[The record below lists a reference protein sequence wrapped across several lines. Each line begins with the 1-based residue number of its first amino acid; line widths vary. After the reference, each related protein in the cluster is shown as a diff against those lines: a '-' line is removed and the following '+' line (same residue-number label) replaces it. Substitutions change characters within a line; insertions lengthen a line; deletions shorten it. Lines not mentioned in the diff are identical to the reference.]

1 MRKTITQAA
10 LQRKLGEKRGMTL
23 VEMLVALAVLTIA
36 IMCFLPLAQT
46 TMRNLFTIGER
57 TSANYKAVGLVER
70 LIGNSG
76 ANGDYEVSTEDVPLQ
91 MTVKSESI
99 MANSSSLQSIDG
111 ASLLSNPAIG
121 GNGLSTFI
129 CDSVTAKMV
138 CYPTHVAD
146 DFLTKTI
153 TLYASGF
160 RFSTV
165 NDFKIYYTDSS
176 GNRQM
181 VSGVYN
187 DSNPYCQIEID
198 RDNASIAYLTLKGD
212 NQVICFETSPL
223 TIEYR
228 VYSLTVEIDAPTVIM
243 VGEDAQDGN
252 YYYYVTSGE
261 PDEDGHLEIVRKVMN
276 SRDPLGKISTP
287 ITLNS
292 AMNDVEWVE
301 PGEGDN
307 GNGGANDYGYYVMC
321 GDNGQIRRFW
331 RNPVTGNYGW
341 GGDYTVA
348 HNYYYNNGDVS
359 EENKRMYSTT
369 VDSSFVYIKDPGNPD
384 VNDSSVT
391 GISLNPDTT
400 GLKYTVFNK
409 LYTQTAFTI
418 NALQDYQI
426 DVYTAGNVLWAQLKP
441 IDAYSDRLDDNQ
453 PVNEYV
459 NSDYAGWLSAYLY
472 GNRGSYGNT
481 VDGNEKLRQYSYN
494 YKNGTIKVSA
504 NDMLG
509 YGDYYQLDPN
519 TNNYITLTSVTP
531 IKMTGAYS
539 SQGGYPTQS
548 YTLYAG
554 QIPAVMDLWTPLNGV
569 PDHAEYSFGEWRG
582 TLGIAF
588 VDDSDDSYFTN
599 AGLMYQGET
608 RRYIFPLIRTI
619 RNRMF
624 GYVWHYTDTTASDY
638 ALSGIC
644 GPSNYADSRALEVTF
659 DNVEQL
665 ASDYDRRLY
674 PLNPGDHQAE
684 IQNQN
689 ETKITIAYLSEPYAI
704 SKNQLMFNKYDV
716 SSNRHETDGVYEW
729 GFDDSVTISDA
740 DSMYYEDYDGNGGYF
755 SIAVGYYVGGL
766 LYENQSTKH
775 ISVPTV
781 MNNGVVYLRAGEAG
795 GAPFSETFTGFTLQ
809 KESNV
814 FNEFYTSVDY
824 WRKRDE
830 DSLPVKNVLTEA
842 VSAGY
847 WRDAYHPLFYSTYGG
862 VYDPD
867 DSRDKYSYLMG
878 HILYDKRLTSVA
890 WGTTWNESPEAMWG
904 ASDGTLMSWYLDLDA
919 LEAGNADANNDE
931 SITAEFQSYNW
942 LKQANEYYEK
952 DPDKEQPY
960 MILPARYASAVV
972 GIGGNLTFEIP
983 TTPDQMTAWQNKDNA
998 DDENTYWDK
1007 CSAQLG
1013 MTSTLGFIS
1022 PLDTVED
1029 VTFANDTW
1037 VAVGVQGLANPKTDG
1052 KVDYCRNAAVVKAPF
1067 SRDTGSWVCVRTWYD
1082 QSGGQDRGPIAGN
1095 CNYVWKAV
1103 QISEK
1108 ENCNIQQITYTN
1120 GMWYAVGYIDDN
1132 DNGEYDYATNDERAV
1147 VFYAIDPL
1155 EPCGTEKGWKLSDPG
1170 GVGYTQA
1177 WYNTGNGGYQLL
1189 NIDGVN
1195 AVASRND

>member
-212 NQVICFETSPL
+212 NQVISFETSPL

-261 PDEDGHLEIVRKVMN
+261 PDEDGHLEIVRKVMDGV
-276 SRDPLGKISTP
+276 DPLGKISTP

-301 PGEGDN
+301 PGEGDD
-307 GNGGANDYGYYVMC
+307 GNGGTNEYGYYVMC

-348 HNYYYNNGDVS
+348 HNYYYNNGQQT
-359 EENKRMYSTT
+359 ETNERMYSTT

-400 GLKYTVFNK
+400 GLKYTIFNK

-509 YGDYYQLDPN
+509 YGEYYQLDPK

-608 RRYIFPLIRTI
+608 RRYIFPLTRTI

-795 GAPFSETFTGFTLQ
+795 GAPFDENFTGFTLQ

-862 VYDPD
+862 VYNPD

-904 ASDGTLMSWYLDLDA
+904 ANDGTLMSWYLDLDA

-1007 CSAQLG
+1007 CSAELG
-1013 MTSTLGFIS
+1013 MTDTLGFIS

>member
-212 NQVICFETSPL
+212 NQVISFETSPL

-261 PDEDGHLEIVRKVMN
+261 PDEDGHLEIVRKVMDGV
-276 SRDPLGKISTP
+276 DPLGKISTP
-287 ITLNS
+287 ITLTS

-301 PGEGDN
+301 PGEGDD
-307 GNGGANDYGYYVMC
+307 GNGGTNEYGYYVMC

-400 GLKYTVFNK
+400 GLGYTIFNK

-862 VYDPD
+862 VYNPD

-904 ASDGTLMSWYLDLDA
+904 ANDGTLMSWYLDLDA

-1007 CSAQLG
+1007 CSSQLG

-1132 DNGEYDYATNDERAV
+1132 DNGEYDYITGDERAV

>member
-23 VEMLVALAVLTIA
+23 VEMLIAMAILVIAVL
-36 IMCFLPLAQT
+36 CFLPLAQST
-46 TMRNLFTIGER
+46 FRNLYMVGER
-57 TSANYKAVGLVER
+57 TSSNFKSVGLIER

-111 ASLLSNPAIG
+111 ASLLSNPAN
-121 GNGLSTFI
+121 GNNSLSTFI

-138 CYPTHVAD
+138 CYPTHIAD

-160 RFSTV
+160 RFSSV
-165 NDFKIYYTDSS
+165 NEFKIYYTDSS

-181 VSGVYN
+181 VGGVYN
-187 DSNPYCQIEID
+187 ESNPYCQIEID

-212 NQVICFETSPL
+212 NQVISFETSPL

-261 PDEDGHLEIVRKVMN
+261 PDEDGHLEIVRKVMDGV
-276 SRDPLGKISTP
+276 DPLGKISTP
-287 ITLNS
+287 ITLNA

-301 PGEGDN
+301 PGEGDD
-307 GNGGANDYGYYVMC
+307 GNGGTNEYGYYVMC

-348 HNYYYNNGDVS
+348 HNYYYNNGQQT
-359 EENKRMYSTT
+359 ETNERMYSTT

-400 GLKYTVFNK
+400 GLGYTIFNK

-426 DVYTAGNVLWAQLKP
+426 DVYTAGNLLWAQAKDEYGR
-441 IDAYSDRLDDNQ
+441 IDGNQ
-453 PVNEYV
+453 PYNEYV
-459 NSDYAGWLSAYLY
+459 NSDNSKWLTAYLY
-472 GNRGSYGNT
+472 GTLRGNYYDNTYPGNLI
-481 VDGNEKLRQYSYN
+481 LRRYTFN
-494 YKNGTIKVSA
+494 YKDGTTKVSA
-504 NDMLG
+504 NDMIS
-509 YGDYYQLDPN
+509 YGDYYQLDDH
-519 TNNYITLTSVTP
+519 TDNYITLTSVTP
-531 IKMTGAYS
+531 IKMTKAYS
-539 SQGGYPTQS
+539 SSEGYPTES

-554 QIPAVMDLWTPLNGV
+554 QIPAVMDLWTPTLGV
-569 PDHAEYSFGEWRG
+569 ADHSDYNYGEWRA

-588 VDDSDDSYFTN
+588 TDDSANAAKYFTN
-599 AGLMYQGET
+599 AGKMFNGGKREWGIM
-608 RRYIFPLIRTI
+608 RR
-619 RNRMF
+619 RNMW
-624 GYVWHYTDTTASDY
+624 GYVWHYTDASASDY
-638 ALSGIC
+638 ALSGVC
-644 GPSNYADSRALEVTF
+644 SPKNYEDSRALEVTF
-659 DNVEQL
+659 NAVDTL
-665 ASDYDRRLY
+665 ASDYGKRVY

-795 GAPFSETFTGFTLQ
+795 GAPFDENFTGFTLQ

-824 WRKRDE
+824 WRKRQD
-830 DSLPVKNVLTEA
+830 DWGAVKNILTEA

-862 VYDPD
+862 VYNPD

-942 LKQANEYYEK
+942 LKRANEINAETGTRK
-952 DPDKEQPY
+952 
-960 MILPARYASAVV
+960 MVCRYSNA
-972 GIGGNLTFEIP
+972 IGYDESYDIP
-983 TTPDQMTAWQNKDNA
+983 LTPDEMTAWQNKDNA

-1132 DNGEYDYATNDERAV
+1132 DNGEYDYITGDERAV

>member
-212 NQVICFETSPL
+212 NQVISFETSPL

-261 PDEDGHLEIVRKVMN
+261 PDEDGHLEIVRKVMDGV
-276 SRDPLGKISTP
+276 DPLGKISTP
-287 ITLNS
+287 ITLNA

-301 PGEGDN
+301 PGEGDD
-307 GNGGANDYGYYVMC
+307 GNGGTNEYGYYVMC

-400 GLKYTVFNK
+400 GLKYTIFNK

-608 RRYIFPLIRTI
+608 RRYIFPVIRTI

-862 VYDPD
+862 VYNPD

-1007 CSAQLG
+1007 CSSQLG

-1082 QSGGQDRGPIAGN
+1082 QSGGMDRGPVAGN

>member
-212 NQVICFETSPL
+212 NQVISFETSPL

-261 PDEDGHLEIVRKVMN
+261 PDEDGHLEIVRKVMDGV
-276 SRDPLGKISTP
+276 DPLGKISTP
-287 ITLNS
+287 ITLNA

-301 PGEGDN
+301 PGEGDD
-307 GNGGANDYGYYVMC
+307 GNGGTNEYGYYVMC

-400 GLKYTVFNK
+400 GLKYTIFNK

-608 RRYIFPLIRTI
+608 RRYIFPSFRTI

-862 VYDPD
+862 VYNPD

-904 ASDGTLMSWYLDLDA
+904 ANDGTLMSWYLDLDA

-1007 CSAQLG
+1007 CSSQLG

>member
-1 MRKTITQAA
+1 VRKSITHAA

-99 MANSSSLQSIDG
+99 MSNSSSLQSIDG

-138 CYPTHVAD
+138 CYPTHIAD

-212 NQVICFETSPL
+212 NQVISFETSPL

-261 PDEDGHLEIVRKVMN
+261 PDEDGHLEIVRKVMDGV
-276 SRDPLGKISTP
+276 DPLDNTKTV
-287 ITLNS
+287 TLTS

-301 PGEGDN
+301 PGEGDD
-307 GNGGANDYGYYVMC
+307 GNGGTNEYGYYVMC

-400 GLKYTVFNK
+400 GLKYTIFNK

-599 AGLMYQGET
+599 AGLMYRGET
-608 RRYIFPLIRTI
+608 RRYIFPLTRTI

-862 VYDPD
+862 VYNPD

-919 LEAGNADANNDE
+919 LEAGNVNANNDE

-1007 CSAQLG
+1007 CSSQLG

>member
-1007 CSAQLG
+1007 CSSQLG

>member
-1 MRKTITQAA
+1 MRKSITHAA

-99 MANSSSLQSIDG
+99 MSNSSSLQSIDG

-138 CYPTHVAD
+138 CYPTHIAD

-212 NQVICFETSPL
+212 NQVISFETSPL

-261 PDEDGHLEIVRKVMN
+261 PDEDGHLEIVRKVMDGV
-276 SRDPLGKISTP
+276 DPLDNTKTV
-287 ITLNS
+287 TLTS

-301 PGEGDN
+301 PGEGDD
-307 GNGGANDYGYYVMC
+307 GNGGTNEYGYYVMC

-400 GLKYTVFNK
+400 GLKYTIFNK

-599 AGLMYQGET
+599 AGLMYRGET
-608 RRYIFPLIRTI
+608 RRYIFPLTRTI

-862 VYDPD
+862 VYNPD

-919 LEAGNADANNDE
+919 LEAGNVNANNDE

-1007 CSAQLG
+1007 CSSQLG

>member
-243 VGEDAQDGN
+243 VGEDAQDDN

-261 PDEDGHLEIVRKVMN
+261 PDEDGHLEIVRKVMDGV
-276 SRDPLGKISTP
+276 DPLGKISTP
-287 ITLNS
+287 ITLNA

-301 PGEGDN
+301 PGEGDD
-307 GNGGANDYGYYVMC
+307 GNGGTNEYGYYVMC

-348 HNYYYNNGDVS
+348 HNYYYNNGQQT
-359 EENKRMYSTT
+359 ETNERMYSTT

-400 GLKYTVFNK
+400 GLKYTIFNK

-418 NALQDYQI
+418 NALQKYQI

-830 DSLPVKNVLTEA
+830 DNLPVKNVLTEA

-862 VYDPD
+862 VYNPD

-904 ASDGTLMSWYLDLDA
+904 ANDGTLMSWYLDLDA

-972 GIGGNLTFEIP
+972 GMGGNLTFEIP

-1007 CSAQLG
+1007 CSSQLG

-1082 QSGGQDRGPIAGN
+1082 QSGGQDRGPVAGN

>member
-212 NQVICFETSPL
+212 NQVISFETSPL

-261 PDEDGHLEIVRKVMN
+261 PDEDGHLEIVRKVMDGV
-276 SRDPLGKISTP
+276 DPLGKISTP
-287 ITLNS
+287 ITLNA

-301 PGEGDN
+301 PGEGDD
-307 GNGGANDYGYYVMC
+307 GNGGTNEYGYYVMC

-400 GLKYTVFNK
+400 GLGYTIFNK

-509 YGDYYQLDPN
+509 YGEYYQLDPK

-608 RRYIFPLIRTI
+608 RRYIFPLTRTI

-830 DSLPVKNVLTEA
+830 DNLPVKNVLTEA

-862 VYDPD
+862 VYNPD

-904 ASDGTLMSWYLDLDA
+904 ANDGTLMSWYLDLDA

-1007 CSAQLG
+1007 CSSQLG

-1082 QSGGQDRGPIAGN
+1082 QSGGMDRGPIAGN

>member
-181 VSGVYN
+181 VGGVYN

-212 NQVICFETSPL
+212 NQVISFETSPL

-261 PDEDGHLEIVRKVMN
+261 PDEDGHLEIVRKVMGGV
-276 SRDPLGKISTP
+276 DPLDNTKTV
-287 ITLNS
+287 TLTS

-301 PGEGDN
+301 PGEGDD
-307 GNGGANDYGYYVMC
+307 GNGGTNDYGYYVMC

-348 HNYYYNNGDVS
+348 HNYYYNNGQQT
-359 EENKRMYSTT
+359 ETNERMYSTT

-391 GISLNPDTT
+391 GISLNPSTA
-400 GLKYTVFNK
+400 GLDYTIFNK

-638 ALSGIC
+638 ALSGVC
-644 GPSNYADSRALEVTF
+644 SPKNYADSRALEVTF

-795 GAPFSETFTGFTLQ
+795 GAPFSKTFTGFTLQ

-824 WRKRDE
+824 WRKRQD
-830 DSLPVKNVLTEA
+830 DWGAVKNILTEA

-862 VYDPD
+862 VYNPD

-942 LKQANEYYEK
+942 LKRANEINAETGTRK
-952 DPDKEQPY
+952 
-960 MILPARYASAVV
+960 MVCRYSNAV
-972 GIGGNLTFEIP
+972 GWDESYDIP
-983 TTPDQMTAWQNKDNA
+983 LTPDEMTAWQNKDNA

-1007 CSAQLG
+1007 CSSQLG

-1067 SRDTGSWVCVRTWYD
+1067 SRDSGSWVCVRTWYD
-1082 QSGGQDRGPIAGN
+1082 QSGGMDRGPIAGN

-1132 DNGEYDYATNDERAV
+1132 DNGEYDYITGDERAV

>member
-23 VEMLVALAVLTIA
+23 VEMLIAMAILVIAVL
-36 IMCFLPLAQT
+36 CFLPLAQST
-46 TMRNLFTIGER
+46 FRNLYMVGER
-57 TSANYKAVGLVER
+57 TSSNFKSVGLIER

-212 NQVICFETSPL
+212 NQVISFETSPL

-287 ITLNS
+287 ITLNA

-301 PGEGDN
+301 PGEGDD
-307 GNGGANDYGYYVMC
+307 GNGGTNEYGYYVMC

-1007 CSAQLG
+1007 CSSQLG

-1132 DNGEYDYATNDERAV
+1132 DNGEYDYITGDERAV

>member
-261 PDEDGHLEIVRKVMN
+261 PDEDGHLEIVRKVMDGV
-276 SRDPLGKISTP
+276 DPLDNTKTV
-287 ITLNS
+287 TLTS

-301 PGEGDN
+301 PGEGDD
-307 GNGGANDYGYYVMC
+307 GNGGTNEYGYYVMC

-400 GLKYTVFNK
+400 GLKYTIFNK

-862 VYDPD
+862 VYNPD

-904 ASDGTLMSWYLDLDA
+904 ANDGTLMSWYLDLDA

-1007 CSAQLG
+1007 CSSQLG

>member
-23 VEMLVALAVLTIA
+23 VEMLIAMAILVIAVL
-36 IMCFLPLAQT
+36 CFLPLAQST
-46 TMRNLFTIGER
+46 FRNLYMVGER
-57 TSANYKAVGLVER
+57 TSSNFKSVGLIER

-76 ANGDYEVSTEDVPLQ
+76 ANGDYEVSTDDVPLQ

-111 ASLLSNPAIG
+111 ASLLSNPAN
-121 GNGLSTFI
+121 GNNSLSTFI

-138 CYPTHVAD
+138 CYPTHIAD

-160 RFSTV
+160 RFSSV
-165 NDFKIYYTDSS
+165 NEFKIYYTDSS

-181 VSGVYN
+181 VGGVYN
-187 DSNPYCQIEID
+187 ESNPYCQIEID

-212 NQVICFETSPL
+212 NQVISFETSPL

-261 PDEDGHLEIVRKVMN
+261 PDEDGHLEIVRKVMDGV
-276 SRDPLGKISTP
+276 DPLGKISTP
-287 ITLNS
+287 ITLNA

-307 GNGGANDYGYYVMC
+307 GNGGTNEYGYYVMC

-348 HNYYYNNGDVS
+348 HNYYYNNGQQT
-359 EENKRMYSTT
+359 ETNERMYSTT

-400 GLKYTVFNK
+400 GLGYTIFNK

-426 DVYTAGNVLWAQLKP
+426 DVYTAGNLLWAQAKDEYGR
-441 IDAYSDRLDDNQ
+441 IDGNQ
-453 PVNEYV
+453 PYNEYV
-459 NSDYAGWLSAYLY
+459 NSDNSKWLTAYLY
-472 GNRGSYGNT
+472 GTLRGNYYDNTYPGNLI
-481 VDGNEKLRQYSYN
+481 LRRYTFN
-494 YKNGTIKVSA
+494 YKDGTTKVSA
-504 NDMLG
+504 NDMIS
-509 YGDYYQLDPN
+509 YGDYYQLDDH
-519 TNNYITLTSVTP
+519 TDNYITLTSVTP
-531 IKMTGAYS
+531 IKMTKAYS
-539 SQGGYPTQS
+539 SSEGYPTES

-554 QIPAVMDLWTPLNGV
+554 QIPAVMDLWTPTLGV
-569 PDHAEYSFGEWRG
+569 ADHSDYNYGEWRA

-588 VDDSDDSYFTN
+588 TDDSANAAKYFTN
-599 AGLMYQGET
+599 AGKMFNGGKREWGIM
-608 RRYIFPLIRTI
+608 RR
-619 RNRMF
+619 RNMW
-624 GYVWHYTDTTASDY
+624 GYVWHYTDASASDY
-638 ALSGIC
+638 ALSGVC
-644 GPSNYADSRALEVTF
+644 SPKNYEDSRALEVTF
-659 DNVEQL
+659 DAVDTI
-665 ASDYDRRLY
+665 ASDYGKRVY

-704 SKNQLMFNKYDV
+704 SKNQIMFNKYDV

-795 GAPFSETFTGFTLQ
+795 GAPFDENFTGFTLQ

-824 WRKRDE
+824 WRKRQNDWGA
-830 DSLPVKNVLTEA
+830 VKNILTEA

-862 VYDPD
+862 VYNPD

-942 LKQANEYYEK
+942 LKRANEINAETGTRK
-952 DPDKEQPY
+952 
-960 MILPARYASAVV
+960 MVCRYSNAV
-972 GIGGNLTFEIP
+972 GWDESYDIP
-983 TTPDQMTAWQNKDNA
+983 LTPDEMTAWQNKDNA

-1132 DNGEYDYATNDERAV
+1132 DNGEYDYITGDERAV

>member
-23 VEMLVALAVLTIA
+23 IEMLVALAVLTIA

-287 ITLNS
+287 ITLNA

-301 PGEGDN
+301 PGEGDD
-307 GNGGANDYGYYVMC
+307 GNGGTNEYGYYVMC

-348 HNYYYNNGDVS
+348 HNYYYNNGQQT
-359 EENKRMYSTT
+359 ETNERMYSTT

-1132 DNGEYDYATNDERAV
+1132 DNGEYDYITGDERAV

>member
-261 PDEDGHLEIVRKVMN
+261 PDEDGHLEIVRKVMDGV
-276 SRDPLGKISTP
+276 DPLGKISTP
-287 ITLNS
+287 ITLNA

-301 PGEGDN
+301 PGEGDD
-307 GNGGANDYGYYVMC
+307 GNGGTNEYGYYVMC

-400 GLKYTVFNK
+400 GLKYTIFNK

-608 RRYIFPLIRTI
+608 RRYIFPSIRTI

-862 VYDPD
+862 VYNPD

-904 ASDGTLMSWYLDLDA
+904 ANDGTLMSWYLDLDA

-1007 CSAQLG
+1007 CSSQLG

-1082 QSGGQDRGPIAGN
+1082 QSGGQDRGPVAGN

>member
-1 MRKTITQAA
+1 MRKSITHAA

-23 VEMLVALAVLTIA
+23 VEMLIAMAILVIAVL
-36 IMCFLPLAQT
+36 CFLPLAQST
-46 TMRNLFTIGER
+46 FRNLYMVGER
-57 TSANYKAVGLVER
+57 TSSNFKSVGLIER

-111 ASLLSNPAIG
+111 ASLLSNPAN
-121 GNGLSTFI
+121 GNNSLSTFI

-138 CYPTHVAD
+138 CYPTHIAD

-287 ITLNS
+287 ITLNA

-301 PGEGDN
+301 PGEGDD
-307 GNGGANDYGYYVMC
+307 GNGGTNEYGYYVMC

-348 HNYYYNNGDVS
+348 HNYYYNNGQQT
-359 EENKRMYSTT
+359 ETNERMYSTT

-400 GLKYTVFNK
+400 GLKYTIFNK

-704 SKNQLMFNKYDV
+704 SKNQIMFNKYDV

-814 FNEFYTSVDY
+814 FNEFFTSVDY

-862 VYDPD
+862 VYNPD

-1007 CSAQLG
+1007 CSSQLG

>member
-261 PDEDGHLEIVRKVMN
+261 PDEDGHLEIVRKVMDGV
-276 SRDPLGKISTP
+276 DPLGKISTP
-287 ITLNS
+287 ITLNA

-301 PGEGDN
+301 PGEGDD
-307 GNGGANDYGYYVMC
+307 GNGGTNEYGYYVMC

-348 HNYYYNNGDVS
+348 HNYYYNNGQQT
-359 EENKRMYSTT
+359 ETNKRMYSTT

-391 GISLNPDTT
+391 GISLNPSTA
-400 GLKYTVFNK
+400 GLDYTIFNK

-862 VYDPD
+862 VYNPD

-1082 QSGGQDRGPIAGN
+1082 QSGGMDRGPIAGN

>member
-276 SRDPLGKISTP
+276 SLDPLGKISTP
-287 ITLNS
+287 ITLNA

-301 PGEGDN
+301 PGEGDD
-307 GNGGANDYGYYVMC
+307 GNGGTNEYGYYVMC

-391 GISLNPDTT
+391 GISLNPSTA
-400 GLKYTVFNK
+400 GLDYTIFNK

-608 RRYIFPLIRTI
+608 RRYIFPSIRTI

-862 VYDPD
+862 VYNPD

>member
-261 PDEDGHLEIVRKVMN
+261 PDEDGHLEIVRKVMDGV
-276 SRDPLGKISTP
+276 DPLGKISTP
-287 ITLNS
+287 ITLNA

-301 PGEGDN
+301 PGEGDD
-307 GNGGANDYGYYVMC
+307 GNGGTNEYGYYVMC

-400 GLKYTVFNK
+400 GLKYTIFNK

-608 RRYIFPLIRTI
+608 RRYIFPVFRTI

-704 SKNQLMFNKYDV
+704 SKNQIMFNKYDV

-862 VYDPD
+862 VYNPD

-904 ASDGTLMSWYLDLDA
+904 ANDGTLMSWYLDLDA

-1007 CSAQLG
+1007 CSSQLG

-1082 QSGGQDRGPIAGN
+1082 QSGGQDRGPVAGN

>member
-212 NQVICFETSPL
+212 NDVISFETSPL

-261 PDEDGHLEIVRKVMN
+261 PDEDGHLEIVRKVMDGV
-276 SRDPLGKISTP
+276 DPLGKISTP
-287 ITLNS
+287 ITLTS

-301 PGEGDN
+301 PGEGDD
-307 GNGGANDYGYYVMC
+307 GNGGTNEYGYYVMC

-391 GISLNPDTT
+391 GISLNPDTA
-400 GLKYTVFNK
+400 GLKYTIFNK

-608 RRYIFPLIRTI
+608 RRYIFPSIRTI

-830 DSLPVKNVLTEA
+830 DSWPVKNVLTEA

-862 VYDPD
+862 VYNPD

-904 ASDGTLMSWYLDLDA
+904 ASDGTLMSWYLDLEA
-919 LEAGNADANNDE
+919 LEDGNADANNDE

-983 TTPDQMTAWQNKDNA
+983 TTPDQMTAWQNKDNG

-1007 CSAQLG
+1007 CSSQLG

-1082 QSGGQDRGPIAGN
+1082 QSGGQDRGPVAGN

-1132 DNGEYDYATNDERAV
+1132 DNGEYDYITGDERAV

-1177 WYNTGNGGYQLL
+1177 WYNAGNGGYQLL

>member
-1 MRKTITQAA
+1 MRKTMTKAA

-23 VEMLVALAVLTIA
+23 VEMLVAMAVLTIA

-46 TMRNLFTIGER
+46 LFRNLYTVGER
-57 TSANYKAVGLVER
+57 TSSNFKSAGLVER

-91 MTVKSESI
+91 MTVQSQSI

-138 CYPTHVAD
+138 CYPSHIAD

-165 NDFKIYYTDSS
+165 NDFKIYYTDSN
-176 GNRQM
+176 GDRQI

-287 ITLNS
+287 ITLSS
-292 AMNDVEWVE
+292 AMNDVEWVA
-301 PGEGDN
+301 PGEGDD
-307 GNGGANDYGYYVMC
+307 GNGGTNDYGYYVMC

-331 RNPVTGNYGW
+331 RNPTTGNYGW

-348 HNYYYNNGDVS
+348 HNYYYNNGVQT
-359 EENKRMYSTT
+359 ETNERMYGTT
-369 VDSSFVYIKDPGNPD
+369 VDSSYVYIKDPGNPD

-391 GISLNPDTT
+391 GINLNPDTADL
-400 GLKYTVFNK
+400 GYSVFNK

-418 NALQDYQI
+418 NALNDYNI
-426 DVYTAGNVLWAQLKP
+426 DIYTAGNILWAQAK
-441 IDAYSDRLDDNQ
+441 DRYGRLDDNQ
-453 PVNEYV
+453 PYNEYV
-459 NSDYAGWLSAYLY
+459 NSDNNQWLTAYLY
-472 GNRGSYGNT
+472 GTLRGIYYNNIFAGSPI
-481 VDGNEKLRQYSYN
+481 LRQYDFN
-494 YKNGTIKVSA
+494 YKNGTTKVSA
-504 NDMLG
+504 NDMLS
-509 YGDYYQLDPN
+509 YKDYYQLDSH
-519 TNNYITLTSVTP
+519 TDNYITLTAVTP
-531 IKMTGAYS
+531 IKMTKAYS
-539 SQGGYPTQS
+539 SSEGYPTES

-554 QIPAVMDLWTPLNGV
+554 QIPAVMDLWTTTLGV
-569 PDHAEYSFGEWRG
+569 ADHSDYNYGEWRA
-582 TLGIAF
+582 TLGVAF
-588 VDDSDDSYFTN
+588 IDNSTDATKYFTN
-599 AGLMYQGET
+599 ALQ
-608 RRYIFPLIRTI
+608 IFNGYDKSWGRIQL
-619 RNRMF
+619 RNIY
-624 GYVWHYTDTTASDY
+624 GYLWHYTDAAASDY
-638 ALSGIC
+638 ALSGVC
-644 GPSNYADSRALEVTF
+644 APSNYENSRALEKTF
-659 DNVEQL
+659 DTVDAI
-665 ASDYDRRLY
+665 ASDYGKRVY
-674 PLNPGDHQAE
+674 PLNTWDYQAQ

-716 SSNRHETDGVYEW
+716 SSNRHENDGVYEW

-766 LYENQSTKH
+766 VYEDQDTRM

-781 MNNGVVYLRAGEAG
+781 MNNGVVYLRAGEPG

-809 KESNV
+809 QESNV

-824 WRKRDE
+824 WRKRQK
-830 DSLPVKNVLTEA
+830 DSAAVKNVLTEA

-847 WRDAYHPLFYSTYGG
+847 WRDAYHPLFYSTFGG
-862 VYDPD
+862 LYNPD

-878 HILYDKRLTSVA
+878 HILFDKRLTSVA

-904 ASDGTLMSWYLDLDA
+904 ASDGTLMSWYLDLEA
-919 LEAGNADANNDE
+919 LEDGNADANNDE
-931 SITAEFQSYNW
+931 SIVAEFQSYNW
-942 LKQANEYYEK
+942 LKRANEINDETGTRKMVY
-952 DPDKEQPY
+952 
-960 MILPARYASAVV
+960 RFSNV
-972 GIGGNLTFEIP
+972 IGYNGDYEIP
-983 TTPDQMTAWQNKDNA
+983 LTPDEMTAWQNKDNA

-1007 CSAQLG
+1007 CSSQLG

-1022 PLDTVED
+1022 PLDTIED

-1052 KVDYCRNAAVVKAPF
+1052 KVNYCRDGAVVKAPF
-1067 SRDTGSWVCVRTWYD
+1067 SRSTGSWVCVRTWYD
-1082 QSGGQDRGPIAGN
+1082 QSGGVDRGPIAGN

-1132 DNGEYDYATNDERAV
+1132 DNGEYDYITGDERAV

-1155 EPCGTEKGWKLSDPG
+1155 EPCGSEKGWKLSDPG

-1177 WYNTGNGGYQLL
+1177 WYNAGNGGYQLL

>member
-400 GLKYTVFNK
+400 GLKYTIFNK

-809 KESNV
+809 IEGTV
-814 FNEFYTSVDY
+814 VNEFYTSVDY

-862 VYDPD
+862 VYNPD

-1007 CSAQLG
+1007 CSSQLG

>member
-261 PDEDGHLEIVRKVMN
+261 PDEDGHLEIVRKVMDGV
-276 SRDPLGKISTP
+276 DPLGKISTP
-287 ITLNS
+287 ITLNA

-301 PGEGDN
+301 PGEGDD
-307 GNGGANDYGYYVMC
+307 GNGGTNEYGYYVMC

-348 HNYYYNNGDVS
+348 HNYYYNNGQQT
-359 EENKRMYSTT
+359 ETNERMYSTT

-400 GLKYTVFNK
+400 GLKYSVFNK

-659 DNVEQL
+659 DDVEQL

-704 SKNQLMFNKYDV
+704 SKNQIMFNKYDV

-862 VYDPD
+862 VYNPD

-904 ASDGTLMSWYLDLDA
+904 ANDGTLMSWYLDLDA

-1007 CSAQLG
+1007 CSSQLG

-1082 QSGGQDRGPIAGN
+1082 QSGGQDRGPVAGN

>member
-287 ITLNS
+287 ITLNA

-301 PGEGDN
+301 PGEGDD
-307 GNGGANDYGYYVMC
+307 GNGGTNEYGYYVMC

-348 HNYYYNNGDVS
+348 HNYYYNNGQQT
-359 EENKRMYSTT
+359 ETNERMYSTT

-400 GLKYTVFNK
+400 GLGYTIFNK

-608 RRYIFPLIRTI
+608 KRYIFPSIRTI

-716 SSNRHETDGVYEW
+716 SSNRNEYDGVYEW

-862 VYDPD
+862 VYNPD

-904 ASDGTLMSWYLDLDA
+904 ANDGTLMSWYLDLDA

-1007 CSAQLG
+1007 CSSQLG

-1132 DNGEYDYATNDERAV
+1132 DNGEYDYITGDERAV

>member
-99 MANSSSLQSIDG
+99 MSNSSSLQSIDG

-212 NQVICFETSPL
+212 NQVISFETSPL

-261 PDEDGHLEIVRKVMN
+261 PDEDGHLEIVRKVMDGV
-276 SRDPLGKISTP
+276 DPLDNTKTV
-287 ITLNS
+287 TLTS

-301 PGEGDN
+301 PGEGDD
-307 GNGGANDYGYYVMC
+307 GNGGTNEYGYYVMC

-400 GLKYTVFNK
+400 GLKYTIFNK

-599 AGLMYQGET
+599 AGLMYRGET
-608 RRYIFPLIRTI
+608 RRYIFPLTRTI

-862 VYDPD
+862 VYNPD

-919 LEAGNADANNDE
+919 LEAGNVNANNDE

-1007 CSAQLG
+1007 CSSQLG

>member
-287 ITLNS
+287 ITLNA

-301 PGEGDN
+301 PGEGDD
-307 GNGGANDYGYYVMC
+307 GNGGTNEYGYYVMC

-400 GLKYTVFNK
+400 GLKYTIFNK

-599 AGLMYQGET
+599 AGLMYRGET
-608 RRYIFPLIRTI
+608 RRYIFPLTRTI

-862 VYDPD
+862 VYNPD

-919 LEAGNADANNDE
+919 LEAGNVNANNDE

-1007 CSAQLG
+1007 CSSQLG

>member
-1 MRKTITQAA
+1 MRKSITHAA

-23 VEMLVALAVLTIA
+23 VEMLIAMAILVIAVL
-36 IMCFLPLAQT
+36 CFLPLAQST
-46 TMRNLFTIGER
+46 FRNLYMVGER
-57 TSANYKAVGLVER
+57 TSSNFKSVGLIER

-111 ASLLSNPAIG
+111 ASLLSNPAN
-121 GNGLSTFI
+121 GNNSLSTFI

-138 CYPTHVAD
+138 CYPTHIAD

-212 NQVICFETSPL
+212 NQVISFETSPL

-261 PDEDGHLEIVRKVMN
+261 PDEDGHLEIVRKVMDGV
-276 SRDPLGKISTP
+276 DPLGKISTP
-287 ITLNS
+287 ITLNA

-301 PGEGDN
+301 PGEGDD
-307 GNGGANDYGYYVMC
+307 GNGGTNEYGYYVMC

-348 HNYYYNNGDVS
+348 HNYYYNNGQQT
-359 EENKRMYSTT
+359 ETNERMYSTT

-400 GLKYTVFNK
+400 GLKYTIFNK

-862 VYDPD
+862 VYNPD

-983 TTPDQMTAWQNKDNA
+983 TTPDQMTAWQNKDNG

-1007 CSAQLG
+1007 CSSQLG

-1132 DNGEYDYATNDERAV
+1132 DNGEYDYITGDERAV

-1155 EPCGTEKGWKLSDPG
+1155 EPCGTAKGWKLSDPG
-1170 GVGYTQA
+1170 GVDYTQA

>member
-1 MRKTITQAA
+1 MRKSITQAA

-57 TSANYKAVGLVER
+57 TSANYKAIGLVER

-165 NDFKIYYTDSS
+165 NDFKIYYTNPS
-176 GNRQM
+176 GNRQI
-181 VSGVYN
+181 VNGVYN

-212 NQVICFETSPL
+212 NDVISFETSPL

-261 PDEDGHLEIVRKVMN
+261 PDEDGHLEIVRKVMDGV
-276 SRDPLGKISTP
+276 DPLDNTKTV
-287 ITLNS
+287 TLTS

-301 PGEGDN
+301 PGEGDD

-391 GISLNPDTT
+391 GISLNPSTA
-400 GLKYTVFNK
+400 GLDYTIFNK

-608 RRYIFPLIRTI
+608 RRYIFPLTRTI

-638 ALSGIC
+638 ALSGVC
-644 GPSNYADSRALEVTF
+644 SPKNYADSRALEVTF
-659 DNVEQL
+659 DDVEQL

-824 WRKRDE
+824 WRKRDDDILE
-830 DSLPVKNVLTEA
+830 VKQILTEA

-878 HILYDKRLTSVA
+878 HILYDKRLTSVS

-919 LEAGNADANNDE
+919 LEAGNVNANNDE

-942 LKQANEYYEK
+942 LKRANEINAETGTRK
-952 DPDKEQPY
+952 
-960 MILPARYASAVV
+960 MVCRYSNAV
-972 GIGGNLTFEIP
+972 GWDESYDIP
-983 TTPDQMTAWQNKDNA
+983 LTPDEMTAWQNKDNA

-1007 CSAQLG
+1007 CSSQLG

-1082 QSGGQDRGPIAGN
+1082 QSGGMDRGPVAGN

-1177 WYNTGNGGYQLL
+1177 WYNAGNGGYQLL

>member
-23 VEMLVALAVLTIA
+23 VEMLIAMAILVIAVL
-36 IMCFLPLAQT
+36 CFLPLAQST
-46 TMRNLFTIGER
+46 FRNLYMVGER
-57 TSANYKAVGLVER
+57 TSSNFKSVGLIER

-111 ASLLSNPAIG
+111 ASLLSNPAN
-121 GNGLSTFI
+121 GNNSLSTFI

-138 CYPTHVAD
+138 CYPTHIAD

-287 ITLNS
+287 ITLNA

-301 PGEGDN
+301 PGEGDD
-307 GNGGANDYGYYVMC
+307 GNGGTNEYGYYVMC

-348 HNYYYNNGDVS
+348 HNYYYNNGQQT
-359 EENKRMYSTT
+359 ETNERMYSTT

-400 GLKYTVFNK
+400 GLKYTIFNK

-704 SKNQLMFNKYDV
+704 SKNQIMFNKYDV

-814 FNEFYTSVDY
+814 FNEFFTSVDY

-862 VYDPD
+862 VYNPD

-1007 CSAQLG
+1007 CSSQLG

>member
-212 NQVICFETSPL
+212 NQVISFETSPL

-261 PDEDGHLEIVRKVMN
+261 PDEDGHLEIVRKVMDGV
-276 SRDPLGKISTP
+276 DPLGKISTP
-287 ITLNS
+287 ITLNA

-301 PGEGDN
+301 PGEGDD
-307 GNGGANDYGYYVMC
+307 GNGGTNDYGYYVMC

-400 GLKYTVFNK
+400 GLKYTIFNK

-608 RRYIFPLIRTI
+608 RRYIFPLTRTI

-862 VYDPD
+862 VYNPD

-919 LEAGNADANNDE
+919 LEAGNVNANNDE

-1007 CSAQLG
+1007 CSSQLG